1 MDHIGIDLHKRES
14 QICIETDQ
22 GEVLEKRIRTERER
36 FVAVFGQRPRAKIL
50 LEAMTE
56 AEWVARCLEEL
67 GHEVIVAD
75 PNYAAMYASRSRR
88 VKTDR
93 RDAMTLADAC
103 RLGAYR
109 PAHRASDRQRHV
121 RAELAVRDTLVRTR
135 VKCVALVGA
144 LTRRQGVHIPSGNV
158 DGFVVRV
165 EALELP
171 QELQGEIAPLV
182 ALIRT
187 VSAEV
192 AAADARIAAIAAGD
206 PVIQRLRTVPGVGPV
221 TATAF
226 VATLD
231 TWERFSGP
239 HQVEAYLGL
248 VPSERVR
255 GRSSTRDG
263 SPRRGTAGR
272 AGCWWRRRGRSSAR
286 HGMTPSR
293 CGVGRSAWP
302 CGAGPS
308 RGSWR
313 WRASWPGSSMR
324 CGGTGVP
331 TRNAKGGRPR
341 GRPRHRGQTQ
351 EDSQPGSNT
360 GER

>member
-1 MDHIGIDLHKRES
+1 VDHVGIDLHKRES
-14 QICIETDQ
+14 QICIETDE

-36 FVAVFGQRPRAKIL
+36 FEAMFAQRPRAKIL

-56 AEWVARCLEEL
+56 SEWVARCLEGL

-75 PNYAAMYASRSRR
+75 PNYAAMYATRSRR

-93 RDAMTLADAC
+93 RDAVTLADAC

-109 PAHRASDRQRHV
+109 RSHRASDRQRHV

-144 LTRRQGVHIPSGNV
+144 LLRRHGIHLPSGNV
-158 DGFVVRV
+158 DGFVKRV
-165 EALELP
+165 ERQTMPEP
-171 QELQGEIAPLV
+171 QRAEITPLL

-187 VSAEV
+187 ASAELE
-192 AAADARIAAIAAGD
+192 AADDRIAAIASAD

-231 TWERFSGP
+231 TWERFAGP

-248 VPSERVR
+248 APSEKSSGEKQHKGRITKAGNSRARWLLVEAAWAILRSRRDDTEPLRRWAQRVAL
-255 GRSSTRDG
+255 
-263 SPRRGTAGR
+263 RRGTKVGIVALARKLAGILYAMWRDGTTYEKREGR
-272 AGCWWRRRGRSSAR
+272 AV
-286 HGMTPSR
+286 
-293 CGVGRSAWP
+293 VGEAI
-302 CGAGPS
+302 A
-308 RGSWR
+308 
-313 WRASWPGSSMR
+313 
-324 CGGTGVP
+324 
-331 TRNAKGGRPR
+331 
-341 GRPRHRGQTQ
+341 
-351 EDSQPGSNT
+351 
-360 GER
+360 